1 MNSVAAVDK
10 TDHRPEPACFSPI
23 RTSLYDLME
32 AVMDELLPHEEQ
44 HAALIVNRLLIT
56 FRVRAGVQ

>member
-1 MNSVAAVDK
+1 MNAAVDK
-10 TDHRPEPACFSPI
+10 TDHPPKRKAFPPI

-56 FRVRAGVQ
+56 FRVKVGVQ